1 MKFKKKTAMILSF
14 AVGTLMFATTAM
26 AEVVSKSGYDQLKD
40 SLKYTAESCT
50 TKLSN
55 YTADVSFVA
64 KDNGTLIYSENSL
77 NKYDT
82 SKKAMENVSTR
93 VEGSTKKENYYYSDK
108 NGFISKNSDQ
118 NVYYVSEY
126 TSPREE
132 VRSFENPFKQKEAG
146 DVERIADALVGN
158 LKDSVVVTQ
167 NPDGSKELSG
177 SLSEAQIPALVNAV
191 VSLQSKNTFGNR
203 PNNEN
208 NMPKITKDIFVK
220 EVKGKMITGKDGLIQ
235 SVLGTGVLSG
245 KDESGKEHNITF
257 ELLVKITGVNST
269 TVKKPDLSGKK
280 VEKSIERDY
289 SKLSNPSKYIG
300 KYKTDILIEKDDK
313 FQKIGERIVDI
324 EKIDSKSVSGSYHE
338 EYAKGYEEYAVNK
351 KDLKFSATFEKD
363 QFNAPFTATNS
374 SGANV
379 KGNIS
384 INPHSAN
391 VYFNI
396 NENMNGNLIS
406 DGEYSRVFN

>member
-55 YTADVSFVA
+55 YTVDMSFVV

-77 NKYDT
+77 NKYDA

-108 NGFISKNSDQ
+108 NGFINKNSDQ

-126 TSPREE
+126 TSPKE
-132 VRSFENPFKQKEAG
+132 VRSFENPFKQKEAA

-158 LKDSVVVTQ
+158 LKDSVIVTQ

-191 VSLQSKNTFGNR
+191 VSLQSKNEFGNR

-220 EVKGKMITGKDGLIQ
+220 EVKGKMVTNKDGLIQ
-235 SVLGTGVLSG
+235 SVLGTGILSG

-289 SKLSNPSKYIG
+289 DKLSNPSKYIG

-338 EYAKGYEEYAVNK
+338 EYAKGYEEYATNK

-363 QFNAPFTATNS
+363 HFNAPFTATNS

-384 INPHSAN
+384 INPHSAK

>member
-55 YTADVSFVA
+55 YTADMSFVV

-108 NGFISKNSDQ
+108 NGFINKNSDQ
-118 NVYYVSEY
+118 NVYYVREY
-126 TSPREE
+126 TSPKE
-132 VRSFENPFKQKEAG
+132 VKSFENPFKQKEAG

-191 VSLQSKNTFGNR
+191 VSLQSKNAFGNR

-220 EVKGKMITGKDGLIQ
+220 EVKGKMVTNKDGLIQ
-235 SVLGTGVLSG
+235 NVLGTGILSG
-245 KDESGKEHNITF
+245 KDENGKEHNITF
-257 ELLVKITGVNST
+257 ELLVKISAVNST
-269 TVKKPDLSGKK
+269 TVQKPDLSGKK

-289 SKLSNPSKYIG
+289 DKLSNPSKYIG

-338 EYAKGYEEYAVNK
+338 EYAKGYEEYAANK

-363 QFNAPFTATNS
+363 QFNAPFTAATS

-384 INPHSAN
+384 INPHSAK

-396 NENMNGNLIS
+396 NENMNGNLIY

>member
-55 YTADVSFVA
+55 YTVDMSFVV

-77 NKYDT
+77 NKYDA

-108 NGFISKNSDQ
+108 NGFINKNSDQ

-126 TSPREE
+126 TSPKE
-132 VRSFENPFKQKEAG
+132 VRSFENPFKQKEAA

-158 LKDSVVVTQ
+158 LKDSVIVTQ

-191 VSLQSKNTFGNR
+191 VSLQSKNEFGNR

-220 EVKGKMITGKDGLIQ
+220 EVKGKMVTNKDGLIQ
-235 SVLGTGVLSG
+235 SVLGTGILSG

-289 SKLSNPSKYIG
+289 DKLSNPSKYIG

-338 EYAKGYEEYAVNK
+338 EYAKGYEEYATNK

-363 QFNAPFTATNS
+363 HFNAPFTATTS

-379 KGNIS
+379 KGNLS
-384 INPHSAN
+384 INPHSAK